1 MKEQLKYIVK
11 SLRDFNKCLMDVS
24 KKVKRENN
32 IYCDNDRYFS
42 ELKKAWILWSKKEK
56 NNK

>member
-42 ELKKAWILWSKKEK
+42 ELKKA
-56 NNK
+56 

>member
-1 MKEQLKYIVK
+1 MKEQLKFIVK
-11 SLRDFNKCLMDVS
+11 SLRDFNKCLMAVS

-42 ELKKAWILWSKKEK
+42 ELKKT
-56 NNK
+56 